1 MGVGGGGNTNETLLL
16 PGAPVAKTQLP
27 VSGRNR
33 SGSARKD
40 ADPTGQPEEGA
51 L

>member
-1 MGVGGGGNTNETLLL
+1 MGVGGGGNETLLL
-16 PGAPVAKTQLP
+16 PGASVAKTQLP
-27 VSGRNR
+27 VLGRNR

-40 ADPTGQPEEGA
+40 ADPKGQPEEGA